1 MKTEVQEWIEAK
13 YRNYFAYIKRPGAA
27 DLLQW
32 MDANSFFEAPASK
45 RHHGANP
52 RRACGTFNKCIQAAF
67 TAEYRGRKAAAVPH
81 NMI

>member
-32 MDANSFFEAPASK
+32 MDANSFFEAPGKQAT
-45 RHHGANP
+45 P
-52 RRACGTFNKCIQAAF
+52 RSEPPEGLRNIQ
-67 TAEYRGRKAAAVPH
+67 
-81 NMI
+81 